1 MHFPNISIRDKFI
14 KWESY
19 AGNNKICE
27 RFPPKE
33 WHKMVADIHSDRDW
47 KQFLSDYSHFV
58 KCYMLYRCN
67 DNTPIAFA
75 YIMQE
80 DEKGKVVSFHGGGW
94 DKSISL
100 TLLYYRGMIRLVEAL
115 LDCGLKVRTTCL
127 KENST
132 ALRFLKSGGFVNYR
146 TSDKYLN
153 FWINKNRL
161 KSSKIYKLITNIDEQ
176 NRKF

>member
-1 MHFPNISIRDKFI
+1 MLYNLKISVDNVIAWQPISDKDL
-14 KWESY
+14 
-19 AGNNKICE
+19 ICE
-27 RFPPKE
+27 KFSKE
-33 WHKMVADIHSDRDW
+33 DWHKMVADINSDRDW
-47 KQFLSDYSHFV
+47 QQFLSDYSHFV

-132 ALRFLKSGGFVNYR
+132 ALRFLKSG
-146 TSDKYLN
+146 
-153 FWINKNRL
+153 
-161 KSSKIYKLITNIDEQ
+161 
-176 NRKF
+176 

>member
-27 RFPPKE
+27 RFTPKE
-33 WHKMVADIHSDRDW
+33 WQKIVSDIHSDRDW

-94 DKSISL
+94 GKSVAN
-100 TLLYYRGMIRLVEAL
+100 TLLYYRGMICLVESL
-115 LDCGLKVRTTCL
+115 LNNGLKVRTACL
-127 KENST
+127 KSNT
-132 ALRFLKSGGFVNYR
+132 VAYRFIKSAGFVNHR
-146 TSDKYLN
+146 NSDTYHY
-153 FWINKNRL
+153 FWINKKRL
-161 KSSKIYKLITNIDEQ
+161 YNSKIYK
-176 NRKF
+176 KFNQL